1 MGLGPFPEGT
11 PSAIFVAMYLPWLA
25 MAGLFVIRTRRNRMA
40 FDSRFACF
48 LFHVLNNVPTA
59 GKWALDAL
67 GLHSYLTDSTI

>member
-1 MGLGPFPEGT
+1 MGFWPFPEGT

-25 MAGLFVIRTRRNRMA
+25 MAGLFVIRTRRHRTA

-48 LFHVLNNVPTA
+48 LFQVLNKVPRA

-67 GLHSYLTDSTI
+67 GLHSYLIDSTI